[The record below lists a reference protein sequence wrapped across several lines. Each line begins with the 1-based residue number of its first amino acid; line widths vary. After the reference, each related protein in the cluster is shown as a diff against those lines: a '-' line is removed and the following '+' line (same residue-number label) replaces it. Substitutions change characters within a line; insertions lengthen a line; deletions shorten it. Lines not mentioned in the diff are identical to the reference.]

1 MQPPP
6 PSPDDDNEQIF
17 IVGEG
22 DAGRRLDVFLSDR
35 LRAVSRSQLQRLIST
50 HAIQVNGETA
60 KANYKIQPGDLV
72 LVEVPAPRV
81 SHIRPEAIVL
91 DIVFEDQDLVVVNKP
106 KGMVVHPAPGAESGT
121 LVNALLAH
129 CPDLSGIG
137 GVERPGIVHRLD
149 KDTTGLL
156 VVAKND
162 VAHNALQGQIQ
173 KRTATR
179 KYRAVV
185 WGKPPFTHAVVDVP
199 IGRHP
204 TDRKR
209 MTVVEPDS
217 RTPGRAAVTELR
229 VLEPLGLFSLLEAVL
244 QTGRTHQIRVHC
256 AFAGY
261 PVVGDPTYGGV
272 RKVSASVLRGPAQ
285 AALNE
290 RIAHLHGQAL
300 HAFYLA
306 FHHPRTGDRLEF
318 EAPPPAEMVE
328 LIECLRTVR
337 DADGAEGVA

>member
-162 VAHNALQGQIQ
+162 CRPQRPARPDTEADGDAQVPRRRVGQAAVHPRRRRRADRASPDRPQ
-173 KRTATR
+173 TDDRGRAGQPDAGTRRRHRTAGAGAAGPLSR
-179 KYRAVV
+179 SSRPCCRPGV
-185 WGKPPFTHAVVDVP
+185 PPDP
-199 IGRHP
+199 
-204 TDRKR
+204 
-209 MTVVEPDS
+209 
-217 RTPGRAAVTELR
+217 
-229 VLEPLGLFSLLEAVL
+229 
-244 QTGRTHQIRVHC
+244 VHC

-272 RKVSASVLRGPAQ
+272 RKVSASVLRGPGAGGAQ
-285 AALNE
+285 RADRPSARPGAARVLPGLSSP
-290 RIAHLHGQAL
+290 AH
-300 HAFYLA
+300 
-306 FHHPRTGDRLEF
+306 RDRLEF
-318 EAPPPAEMVE
+318 EAPPPAEMSN
-328 LIECLRTVR
+328 
-337 DADGAEGVA
+337 